1 MSHYD
6 IHVGDVIKYP
16 EMVMNLT
23 VIQTCSNTDEALVYG
38 TISRVGI
45 LKKNLASARLS
56 YKHRPIVEGST
67 RSLGG
72 GIFQKEFNLVELSRY
87 NRLQKA
93 FIIQKALT
101 MNEKFKV

>member
-1 MSHYD
+1 
-6 IHVGDVIKYP
+6 
-16 EMVMNLT
+16 MNPT
-23 VIQTCSNTDEALVYG
+23 VIQTRSNTDEALVYG

-45 LKKNLASARLS
+45 LFLASARLS